1 MNERLEIN
9 EIQIDK
15 TLIYSQCPIDEE
27 LWIYLDV
34 EKQSVQM
41 YTNGPEEEVKVKYN
55 FVKMALKYGFTS
67 SSSQFW
73 KRIKDVTIRAPKE
86 FDNILIVRYEFE

>member
-1 MNERLEIN
+1 MDEID

-15 TLIYSQCPIDEE
+15 TLIYSQCSIDEE
-27 LWIYLDV
+27 LWVYLDV

-55 FVKMALKYGFTS
+55 FQKMALKYSFVKS
-67 SSSQFW
+67 KNEFW
-73 KRIKDVTIRAPKE
+73 SRIKDVTIKVPKK
-86 FDNILIVRYEFE
+86 FDNILIVRYEFEVR